1 MDLSFSRPHSG
12 SMLFWF
18 GFFKLNIAFY
28 SSALWLT
35 LLLRVLR
42 IPADGFRTLVT
53 RSIVLLTKL
62 LSLNELICAVK
73 MNSCSFLEMT
83 HSTEIALY
91 RRKKV
96 KVIPYS
102 FSWPIEMNY
111 FFIQFFSSNGGYRV
125 FLSKA
130 CVEAHLIST
139 DLLREGCFSVLR
151 PGSFNTNVG
160 LQCQLNNCYR
170 GFLSSINCWSPVS
183 SPVLTSL
190 PACLRKPHCH
200 CKRCTLA

>member
-1 MDLSFSRPHSG
+1 M
-12 SMLFWF
+12 
-18 GFFKLNIAFY
+18 
-28 SSALWLT
+28 
-35 LLLRVLR
+35 
-42 IPADGFRTLVT
+42 
-53 RSIVLLTKL
+53 LTKL

-91 RRKKV
+91 RRKKA
-96 KVIPYS
+96 KVILYS

-190 PACLRKPHCH
+190 PACLRKPRCH

>member
-1 MDLSFSRPHSG
+1 MDSSFSRPHSG

-91 RRKKV
+91 RRKKGE
-96 KVIPYS
+96 S
-102 FSWPIEMNY
+102 NTL
-111 FFIQFFSSNGGYRV
+111 QFFMAYRNELFFYSV
-125 FLSKA
+125 FL
-130 CVEAHLIST
+130 L
-139 DLLREGCFSVLR
+139 
-151 PGSFNTNVG
+151 
-160 LQCQLNNCYR
+160 
-170 GFLSSINCWSPVS
+170 
-183 SPVLTSL
+183 
-190 PACLRKPHCH
+190 
-200 CKRCTLA
+200 